1 MEFASSREGVGLSE
15 SCLQGRVTITEPNL
29 STPQLPPYSRSNWG
43 PSPASWGS
51 ERWGVGTLGVWSSG
65 SQCRPSPARAW
76 GPEEHRAAASPSLR
90 GLEGL
95 TRREG
100 PGGAGSTI
108 VRPPSAAA
116 RREEGASDAHPEK
129 DLSRR
134 SLRTASSL
142 GEQRQALQ
150 GEPPALWGE
159 ESNRER
165 TLAWSLVAILGFKPI
180 P

>member
-1 MEFASSREGVGLSE
+1 MWAL
-15 SCLQGRVTITEPNL
+15 
-29 STPQLPPYSRSNWG
+29 
-43 PSPASWGS
+43 
-51 ERWGVGTLGVWSSG
+51 LGCG
-65 SQCRPSPARAW
+65 A
-76 GPEEHRAAASPSLR
+76 AAASADPLPPGLGVRRSTERLLAPPLR

-108 VRPPSAAA
+108 VRPHSPAA

-142 GEQRQALQ
+142 GEQRQAL
-150 GEPPALWGE
+150 L
-159 ESNRER
+159 R
-165 TLAWSLVAILGFKPI
+165 
-180 P
+180 